1 MVSRRTA
8 QWQQLVDFSNKM
20 LAQAREG
27 EWDLLSRM
35 AGERQLALEQFFA
48 EPVSAEESATVE
60 AGIHNINHI
69 DNEITAL
76 ANDAYGLASEERD
89 LLKKRQLA
97 SRAYT
102 DPGFYS
108 R

>member
-1 MVSRRTA
+1 MDSSRTQ

-48 EPVSAEESATVE
+48 EPVTAEESATV
-60 AGIHNINHI
+60 ASGIHTINRI
-69 DNEITAL
+69 DSEITAL

-89 LLKKRQLA
+89 LLNKRQQA

-102 DPGFYS
+102 DPGFHS